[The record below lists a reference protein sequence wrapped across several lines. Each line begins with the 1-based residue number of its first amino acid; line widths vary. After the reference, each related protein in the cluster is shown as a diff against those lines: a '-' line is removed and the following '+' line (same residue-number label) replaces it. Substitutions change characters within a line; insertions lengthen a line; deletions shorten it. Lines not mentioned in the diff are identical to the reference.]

1 MIRSDWF
8 IDTFPSIVG
17 LSTDGELVE
26 EAGAQD
32 FEQDLVSDPGDSSKV
47 PGHKLLRLECEGNE
61 ILETLCE
68 RCCTVNKCRY
78 TSGTVIMV
86 TPLVGIFTIE
96 NPRLAAHLT
105 AIHNFR
111 AKFCALQPQ
120 TAGKHFTMFKK
131 LSPAAVENQKFD
143 AATAYL
149 MLAIIRFHRPGI
161 AAILQSVFGDSSVP
175 AEILLWLSTGLV
187 SACPSGDIAR
197 ELVAS
202 IAATGDPATVPLLIV
217 GTLDEII
224 ASIPEISPES
234 VGLAISEFSLSPH
247 SLTRIWQ
254 SATVMARY
262 TPKSFS
268 ADYSLCATHAGR
280 SKIWNSPKFFPS
292 FGNDSPVPMLTM
304 APRVLVEEL
313 LKAAH
318 TPTEEETVTGNESL
332 AFSIGE
338 EPMSSTK
345 RTTGNMCMDCIAGE
359 AIKNGLKLFNIQS
372 TPPSPDRADREL
384 SAKTWTCIDARTESE
399 RDQDD
404 TIVVEVGSTGVSRE
418 NSRPHSEVGDGDDW
432 FNGGAPDDLPVGSEA
447 VSHRDED
454 KVTGPPNR
462 PSVVVRER
470 HVIHRLKTC
479 LWLDADVDLA
489 TLGDATSPAALILKK
504 LEFYR
509 GTRLCI
515 VGSGEVASLLALTL
529 LHREFPYI
537 TVVTGGFEGLRT
549 ALVQSENAACTVRL
563 LSIVGS
569 EQSASAKRD
578 KLKTRK
584 SRSSMSASLQA
595 FGQMFH
601 SIDTKDI
608 KSKFVS
614 FKSSVSSAWAVSG
627 GPAKSPTPKPSRQPT
642 PPPIVVVPSPEK
654 VEPSGFLAS
663 LRKKTPSPDAKFEI
677 GGEDEEEVN
686 VSPSSDK
693 FSSIDLSPVSR

>member
-17 LSTDGELVE
+17 LSTEGELVE

-32 FEQDLVSDPGDSSKV
+32 LEQDLVSDPGDFPKV
-47 PGHKLLRLECEGNE
+47 PGHKLLRLECEGND
-61 ILETLCE
+61 ILEVLCE
-68 RCCTVNKCRY
+68 RYCTVNKCRY
-78 TSGTVIMV
+78 TSGTVIML
-86 TPLVGIFTIE
+86 TPLVGIFTIDS
-96 NPRLAAHLT
+96 PRLPAHLT

-120 TAGKHFTMFKK
+120 TAGKHFIMFKK
-131 LSPAAVENQKFD
+131 VSPAAVKNQKFD
-143 AATAYL
+143 AAFAYL
-149 MLAIIRFHRPGI
+149 LLAIIRFHRPGI
-161 AAILQSVFGDSSVP
+161 AAILQSVFGESSLP

-202 IAATGDPATVPLLIV
+202 VAATGDPATVPLLIV
-217 GTLDEII
+217 GTLDEIL

-234 VGLAISEFSLSPH
+234 VGLAISEFSLSPD

-254 SATVMARY
+254 SATVMAGY

-268 ADYSLCATHAGR
+268 ADYSLCATHVGR
-280 SKIWNSPKFFPS
+280 SKIWNSAKSLPP
-292 FGNDSPVPMLTM
+292 FGKDSPVPMLTM
-304 APRVLVEEL
+304 PPRVLVKEL
-313 LKAAH
+313 LKAAN
-318 TPTEEETVTGNESL
+318 TPAEEETVTVNESVE
-332 AFSIGE
+332 FSIGE

-345 RTTGNMCMDCIAGE
+345 STTGDMSMDCIAGE

-384 SAKTWTCIDARTESE
+384 SAKIWMCIDARTESE

-418 NSRPHSEVGDGDDW
+418 NSRPHSGVGDGDDW
-432 FNGGAPDDLPVGSEA
+432 FNDGVPDDLPVGAEA
-447 VSHRDED
+447 VLHREED
-454 KVTGPPNR
+454 IVTGTPNLS
-462 PSVVVRER
+462 SVVVQER

-489 TLGDATSPAALILKK
+489 TLADATSPAALFLKK

-515 VGSGEVASLLALTL
+515 VGSGEVASVLALTL

-537 TVVTGGFEGLRT
+537 TVVGGGFEGLRT
-549 ALVQSENAACTVRL
+549 ALAQSENAASTVRI

-569 EQSASAKRD
+569 EQSASAKRAQ
-578 KLKTRK
+578 LKTRK
-584 SRSSMSASLQA
+584 SQSSVSASLQA
-595 FGQMFH
+595 FGQMVH

-608 KSKFVS
+608 KSKFAS

-627 GPAKSPTPKPSRQPT
+627 GPAKTPTPKLSRPPT

-654 VEPSGFLAS
+654 VKPSGFLAS
-663 LRKKTPSPDAKFEI
+663 LRKKTPSPDAQFEI
-677 GGEDEEEVN
+677 GGEEEEMN
-686 VSPSSDK
+686 VSPNSDK